1 MRHNAIANFS
11 KYCTTPWKTICTELG
26 LIVKIKGVI
35 ENSITL
41 TLPDQPK
48 PAPLLFYC
56 LTPDDFTCQGRASGW
71 ERVNTDQLLL
81 EWLLNN
87 VREVVGYMFT
97 KLTK

>member
-1 MRHNAIANFS
+1 MENNL
-11 KYCTTPWKTICTELG
+11 YCTGINSKNKRCHRKQHNFNPPRPAKTGPFI
-26 LIVKIKGVI
+26 I
-35 ENSITL
+35 
-41 TLPDQPK
+41 
-48 PAPLLFYC
+48 LLC